1 MSNKSDERHD
11 PPYESDAPLIHGL
24 ELSPRQADIYRGL
37 EAIGPEIAAF
47 YLDGIRILQNEE
59 LETAANLLGHI
70 AREIDGGLRDVLSGE
85 RKEELEFIINMPDGI
100 KLTVEK
106 GSTGNFEFTSD
117 SSGTFKVRYDR
128 IGRHKPS
135 ILQFLGIDTPSPLA
149 EKWLKVTKKFYKFVH
164 RRGAWQMPRNREDFV
179 PLWYEFEDVLADL
192 VGNYLN
198 LLSKVVDRILEREEP
213 TDQIRKVL
221 PNLLESETRRK
232 YFFEKLDSPAWME
245 PLKEDGWFD
254 PESGPQV
261 QKVADQLGNYTTS
274 PWYTMVYLEKVVNL
288 TKEYLCDETVRLLV
302 DTVNEMVIYTENNRE
317 RIIHPNTVWQLVK
330 VISTLP
336 TERLERQHIIFL
348 SWALR
353 SASRLLVEHE
363 INQTF
368 IPKLLKAEAK
378 ELILILLE
386 VMLNDYEMIVVMEKQ
401 VPAIVKLCG
410 PKAIH
415 IALEHIQKM
424 INHNPSSFQMIQPID
439 IDSSEDLPQS
449 YSELLVSFTCSLFR
463 LAEPDSIA
471 ETVENLLQKSHT
483 VFKQIALNVIKH
495 HYSNLKQYFWEWQ
508 GNPLGETL
516 LQPELYRLLQTN
528 CIAFD
533 ESEINQV
540 LQWVEAEQYI
550 GFAEDDETRSKQEAY
565 RKQEWLSALMETNN
579 KKVVS
584 TYHKYEQINPAKL
597 ERPGLL
603 MWGDTWFGNKSPTT
617 VEELSDMSNV
627 QIAEFLNGF
636 KQERIAGPSEPTEEG
651 LRETLEEYVGLNPQ
665 RFADDLQPF
674 QSVRNSYQYWVFLG
688 FLKAWRDKREFDWEK
703 LLDFI
708 HQLVSSEQF
717 WTEHHKTR
725 YDGHSEWIFAVAE
738 LIEAG
743 TRDSTHAFDAQLLPL
758 AEKILLALVE
768 KVNIKSSTYESV
780 PMAVVNSDRGRVFSA
795 MVNYALQFARVHDD
809 EQENR
814 WPETI
819 KADFT
824 KRLDRSVE
832 PSFEFSFILG
842 MYLTYLLYLD
852 KAWLIDNIDY
862 IFPQQ
867 DEYHWHVA
875 FSGYLLYSPQLY
887 EPIYS
892 ALKKHGHYQRAL
904 NSDFCN
910 QQIDARVF
918 PEPSVVYLE
927 NQQIDRRGERVV
939 REKLVSDICLGWI
952 DGCETLE
959 DEASL
964 IYQLI
969 NSENPNLLSALIH
982 FFRKRKDNLSEQLK
996 SKVIPTWGALYE
1008 SLSQKDDVE
1017 KYGEV
1022 LSRLSG
1028 WVALVD
1034 EIDQE
1039 VLKWLKM
1046 SARYIREFRDSVFF
1060 VESLLNHV
1068 HKTPAEVGNIY
1079 LEMLTHNI
1087 YPDYDK
1093 EHIQEIVRVLYNTGH
1108 KEVAD
1113 RICNLYGEAG
1123 FDFLRS
1129 LYEEY
1134 QH

>member
-1 MSNKSDERHD
+1 MFDED
-11 PPYESDAPLIHGL
+11 
-24 ELSPRQADIYRGL
+24 
-37 EAIGPEIAAF
+37 
-47 YLDGIRILQNEE
+47 
-59 LETAANLLGHI
+59 
-70 AREIDGGLRDVLSGE
+70 EIDRVLYWIESQKDIE
-85 RKEELEFIINMPDGI
+85 
-100 KLTVEK
+100 
-106 GSTGNFEFTSD
+106 
-117 SSGTFKVRYDR
+117 GTD
-128 IGRHKPS
+128 
-135 ILQFLGIDTPSPLA
+135 D
-149 EKWLKVTKKFYKFVH
+149 
-164 RRGAWQMPRNREDFV
+164 D
-179 PLWYEFEDVLADL
+179 D
-192 VGNYLN
+192 
-198 LLSKVVDRILEREEP
+198 
-213 TDQIRKVL
+213 IR
-221 PNLLESETRRK
+221 T
-232 YFFEKLDSPAWME
+232 
-245 PLKEDGWFD
+245 
-254 PESGPQV
+254 
-261 QKVADQLGNYTTS
+261 
-274 PWYTMVYLEKVVNL
+274 
-288 TKEYLCDETVRLLV
+288 
-302 DTVNEMVIYTENNRE
+302 
-317 RIIHPNTVWQLVK
+317 
-330 VISTLP
+330 
-336 TERLERQHIIFL
+336 
-348 SWALR
+348 
-353 SASRLLVEHE
+353 
-363 INQTF
+363 
-368 IPKLLKAEAK
+368 
-378 ELILILLE
+378 
-386 VMLNDYEMIVVMEKQ
+386 
-401 VPAIVKLCG
+401 
-410 PKAIH
+410 
-415 IALEHIQKM
+415 
-424 INHNPSSFQMIQPID
+424 
-439 IDSSEDLPQS
+439 
-449 YSELLVSFTCSLFR
+449 
-463 LAEPDSIA
+463 
-471 ETVENLLQKSHT
+471 
-483 VFKQIALNVIKH
+483 KQIA
-495 HYSNLKQYFWEWQ
+495 
-508 GNPLGETL
+508 
-516 LQPELYRLLQTN
+516 
-528 CIAFD
+528 
-533 ESEINQV
+533 
-540 LQWVEAEQYI
+540 
-550 GFAEDDETRSKQEAY
+550 Y
-565 RKQEWLSALMETNN
+565 RKREWLSALTETGNE
-579 KKVVS
+579 KVVS
-584 TYHKYEQINPAKL
+584 AYQKYEQINPAKL

-603 MWGDTWFGNKSPTT
+603 LWIESWEGVTSPTT

-927 NQQIDRRGERVV
+927 NQRIDRRGERVV

-982 FFRKRKDNLSEQLK
+982 FFRKRKDNLPEQLK

-1046 SARYIREFRDSVFF
+1046 SVRYIREFRDSVFF

-1068 HKTPAEVGNIY
+1068 RKTPKEVADIY

-1087 YPDYDK
+1087 YPYYDQ

-1129 LYEEY
+1129 LYDEN
-1134 QH
+1134 HN